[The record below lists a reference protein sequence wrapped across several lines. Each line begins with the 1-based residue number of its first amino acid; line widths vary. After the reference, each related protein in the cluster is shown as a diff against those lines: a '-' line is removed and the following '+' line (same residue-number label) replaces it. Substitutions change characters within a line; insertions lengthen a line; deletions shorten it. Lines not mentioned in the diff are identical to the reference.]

1 MWHRLW
7 TTWRFS
13 MWTFNQGRTSAR
25 IAARAGLEPRSRPQ
39 DLQGMAPMSMNSHS
53 PVVGG
58 GTGGSGTRAFAHV
71 VACAGIDI
79 GTNLNESLD
88 AMSFER
94 FLDLWINRYLV
105 RSIAPLSPQE
115 RASMS
120 QQLDKCVEEH
130 RSTNPMA
137 DRWGFKNPRNMFLL
151 PFLDEEFP
159 EMKFIHVI
167 RDGRAMAFD
176 SDAGAPRALGF
187 AVHIDRLSGTGR

>member
-1 MWHRLW
+1 M
-7 TTWRFS
+7 
-13 MWTFNQGRTSAR
+13 
-25 IAARAGLEPRSRPQ
+25 
-39 DLQGMAPMSMNSHS
+39 
-53 PVVGG
+53 
-58 GTGGSGTRAFAHV
+58 
-71 VACAGIDI
+71 ACAGIDI

-115 RASMS
+115 RGSMS

-159 EMKFIHVI
+159 EMKFIHVM
-167 RDGRAMAFD
+167 RDGRAMAF
-176 SDAGAPRALGF
+176 SPNQNQLRLHGHALLG
-187 AVHIDRLSGTGR
+187 DLESRLSPPEAAILMWSAANLQVADYGERMGGCYLRISSKSSASNPKPS